1 MSTINRIFTD
11 IFVSLS
17 FQGGFPMTA
26 PRHAEP
32 RPGEPAPRRQ
42 PAQTPRETKAP
53 KAQTARP
60 AFG

>member
-17 FQGGFPMTA
+17 FQGNFPMTA

-32 RPGEPAPRRQ
+32 RLVEPAPRRQ
-42 PAQTPRETKAP
+42 PVQAPQLMKAP
-53 KAQTARP
+53 VAQGHRP